1 MSAVASLRP
10 AEIPQP
16 NPYEYLRLG
25 TAFCGAKV
33 LLSALELDLFT
44 LLCDDAAT
52 EPQIRRQLGL
62 HPRGTKTWL
71 DCLVALGVLERAGER
86 YRCSPGAR
94 RHLVPGEP
102 GYVGGFLERADQL
115 LYPAWGRFT
124 AALRTGSP
132 QSTTE
137 PDEPYL
143 TMCKDP
149 DQLEAFLG
157 MMDTMN
163 GPLGPELAG
172 WLPWQD
178 YASVADVGG
187 ARGNLL
193 GAIIR
198 AHPHLEATVFDL
210 PPVEPFF
217 HEHMGQAGLAGRI
230 RFCPGDFF
238 SDPLPEAD
246 VLVIGHVLHDWALDE
261 RRLLV
266 RKAYQAIRPMGTL
279 LVYDPMLDERE
290 PNLVNLIISLDL
302 LLTTRGGAE
311 YPSAECRSWLE
322 EAGFSVD
329 PPRRL
334 GFIDT
339 LIVGHKD

>member
-1 MSAVASLRP
+1 MADIHP
-10 AEIPQP
+10 AEGSQP

-44 LLCDDAAT
+44 LLCDGPAT
-52 EPQIRRQLGL
+52 ELQIRHRLGL
-62 HPRGTKTWL
+62 HPRGTKAWL
-71 DCLVALGVLERAGER
+71 DSLVALGVLERSGER

-132 QSTTE
+132 QSTAGL
-137 PDEPYL
+137 DEPYT
-143 TMCKDP
+143 TMCNDP
-149 DQLEAFLG
+149 AQLRAFLG

-163 GPLGPELAG
+163 CPLGRELAG
-172 WLPWQD
+172 CVRWQE

-193 GAIIR
+193 GAIVR

-230 RFCPGDFF
+230 RFRPGDFF

-246 VLVIGHVLHDWALDE
+246 VLVMGHVLHDWAPQE

-266 RKAYQAIRPMGTL
+266 KKAYQAIRPMGAL
-279 LVYDPMLDERE
+279 LVYDPMLDECE

-311 YPSAECRSWLE
+311 YPPAECRSWLE
-322 EAGFSVD
+322 EAGFSAD

-334 GFIDT
+334 GFSDT
-339 LIVGHKD
+339 LIVGHKDQ